1 MSAKIYLVLRKPFIE
16 GEETTWSII
25 DESPSRAEAKRL
37 AIIRRED
44 NAAGD
49 IIVVTCIDN
58 VTRIEKTTNGSLWV
72 VRQKGNVV
80 KADNAVENWLMAW
93 ELYNAG
99 WLVEASKYVKK
110 ERLISTIA
118 AIMRMVG
125 KVADSRDADMIST
138 CEMYMAGNISKSDAL
153 VMIKG
158 RYRSNRWTET
168 SLWHCAMF
176 LLTEETV
183 NLSQAVMPIVYSMNE
198 DLHNDVKHII
208 KETIPLPVMLLS
220 RIGPGQDLL

>member
-1 MSAKIYLVLRKPFIE
+1 MNKRIFLVLRKPFIE

-25 DESPSRAEAKRL
+25 DEAPSRAEAKRL

-58 VTRIEKTTNGSLWV
+58 VTRIEKTTNSSLWV

-80 KADNAVENWLMAW
+80 KADNTISNWLMAW
-93 ELYNAG
+93 ESYTAG
-99 WLVEASKYVKK
+99 WLIEASKYVKK
-110 ERLISTIA
+110 ERLISAVA
-118 AIMRMVG
+118 AIMKTVG
-125 KVADSRDADMIST
+125 KVADSRDVEMISI
-138 CEMYMAGNISKSDAL
+138 CDKYMAENISKTDAL
-153 VMIKG
+153 VAING
-158 RYRSNRWTET
+158 RYRSGRWVEA

-183 NLSQAVMPIVYSMNE
+183 NLGQAIMPIVYSMND

-208 KETIPLPVMLLS
+208 KEAIPLPVMLLS